1 MKSVIVFDPDKCCA
15 CSACAVAC
23 MDQNDI
29 DVQAR
34 EESYRR
40 TFDLELDEDGGLYC
54 AYLSS
59 ACNHCSD
66 APCIA
71 ACPVGCI
78 KKDPKTGMTIYDN
91 HNCIGC
97 KSCAMAC
104 PFGAPLPALRWKN
117 GQMRRMLPAA
127 SKRPEAGMCAG
138 MLLRRA

>member
-40 TFDLELDEDGGLYC
+40 TFDLELDEDGGLFC

-59 ACNHCSD
+59 ACNHCAD

-104 PFGAPLPALRWKN
+104 PFGALECMTERQFSEKSGEKAAGALVRT
-117 GQMRRMLPAA
+117 
-127 SKRPEAGMCAG
+127 
-138 MLLRRA
+138 LRIME

>member
-78 KKDPKTGMTIYDN
+78 KKDPKTGMTIYEDR
-91 HNCIGC
+91 
-97 KSCAMAC
+97 KSVV
-104 PFGAPLPALRWKN
+104 
-117 GQMRRMLPAA
+117 
-127 SKRPEAGMCAG
+127 
-138 MLLRRA
+138 